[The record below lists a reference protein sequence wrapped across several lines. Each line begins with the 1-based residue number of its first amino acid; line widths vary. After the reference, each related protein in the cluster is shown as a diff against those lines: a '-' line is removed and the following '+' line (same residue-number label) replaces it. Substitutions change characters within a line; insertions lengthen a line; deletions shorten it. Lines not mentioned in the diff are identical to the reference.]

1 MAAQTTGVFSGTQRA
16 ERTRSRRAIAARTAA
31 RIRLIEV
38 LADAALVWLAF
49 WLAWLARYRFEWG
62 GDVRPWDWRPFDAF
76 HGRAALFVGL
86 TLAVLVIR
94 GLYRLPRSASFLDE
108 ATMLI
113 GGVTTAMAGVILT
126 AFLARF
132 VPSRLVFIY
141 AWGIAIA
148 LLLARRLLWR
158 GARHWLWARGIGVD
172 HVLVVGAGDAGRRL
186 MQAMMGQPALGYR
199 VIGYV
204 ADGDASDMMA
214 VATEGGV
221 TRAERLGTTADL
233 RNLIGRMEVD
243 EVIVALP
250 ADAHGRVVAIVEECR
265 QSGVTF
271 KVVPDLLQLSL
282 DRVDLAE
289 VAGVPLIGIK
299 DASIRGL
306 NYVVKRSIDILIATS
321 VLLVMAIPMLVI
333 AILIRRDSPGPILFR
348 QVRIG
353 RDGRPFVMLKFRC
366 MIDGADEQRA
376 ELIRTHHGVDPR
388 LFKLRDDPRLT
399 RVGRWLRRWSLDE
412 LPQFINVL
420 RGQMSVVGPRP
431 PLPEEVERYE
441 EWHRQRLLVTPG
453 LTGLWQINGR
463 SNLTFDEM
471 VRLDLYYAEHWSPWL
486 DVKIVLRTIPAVLT
500 GRGAY

>member
-1 MAAQTTGVFSGTQRA
+1 MQTTGVANGTRRA
-16 ERTRSRRAIAARTAA
+16 ERLRSRRATAVRTVALL
-31 RIRLIEV
+31 RLGEV
-38 LADAALVWLAF
+38 LTDAALVWIAF
-49 WLAWLARYRFEWG
+49 WLAWLVRYRLEWG
-62 GDVRPWDWRPFDAF
+62 GAVLPWDWRPFDTF
-76 HGRAALFVGL
+76 HTKAALFVGL
-86 TLAVLVIR
+86 TIAISMIR
-94 GLYRLPRSASFLDE
+94 GLYRLPRSTGFLDE

-126 AFLARF
+126 AVLSRF
-132 VPSRLVFIY
+132 VPSRLVFLY
-141 AWGIAIA
+141 AWGIAII
-148 LLLARRLLWR
+148 LLLARRLAWR
-158 GARHWLWARGIGVD
+158 QARRWLWAREIGVD
-172 HVLVVGAGDAGRRL
+172 RVLVVGAGDAGRRL
-186 MQAMMGQPALGYR
+186 MQAMMGMPSLGYR
-199 VIGYV
+199 VIGFV
-204 ADGDASDMMA
+204 ADGDASEMMA

-233 RNLIGRMEVD
+233 RNLIRQIDVD

-250 ADAHGRVVAIVEECR
+250 ADAHSRVLAIVDECR

-306 NYVVKRSIDILIATS
+306 NYAVKRTADVLIATT
-321 VLLVMAIPMLVI
+321 VLLTMAIPMLVI
-333 AILIRRDSPGPILFR
+333 ALLIRRDSPGPVLFR
-348 QVRIG
+348 QVRVG
-353 RDGRPFVMLKFRC
+353 RNGRPFVMLKFRC

-376 ELIRTHHGVDPR
+376 ELIRSHHGVDPR

-431 PLPEEVERYE
+431 PLPEEVEQYE

-486 DVKIVLRTIPAVLT
+486 DVKIVLRTVPAVLT